1 MGDKVKDFL
10 EKAKGLLKRLPKK
23 IIIIAAA
30 VLAVVIVAAVVV
42 LGNKPYAVLVT
53 EVSNEEAVT
62 IMNLLDEMG
71 VTDYRLEGNDTILV
85 PESQE
90 AQLKARLLVEGYPKT
105 GFSYET
111 YFANVGALSTE
122 AERNTAYIMALE
134 EKMAA
139 VIRCMDGVVDA
150 TVDMQPGE
158 DRTYVL
164 DSSNAVEATAA
175 VFVTMRDGVTLTN
188 QQASAIRSFVAHSV
202 KGLEIGSVMITD
214 NLGNMY
220 TAEDGSAA
228 TTELSALKL
237 QLEEE
242 NNNKIRTGIMQVL
255 VPLFG
260 EDNVRVSVH
269 STVDVNPAYE
279 DRKTTTLPE
288 GSTDGEGLPSSELYD
303 HSIVRGN
310 DTAVGGV
317 VGNETNADLP
327 GYVENQAQ
335 VDGTE
340 QEIHVSGQNDYVYNE
355 SVERIE
361 RVAGNVTDCTVSVS
375 INSTTAGNV
384 DVEALREHVA
394 RAACISDA
402 DAATSISI
410 LPMAFYSPDA
420 PSPILPG
427 SPIQPWVVYT
437 AAGGLLLFL
446 LLAIVIAVV
455 SRRRR
460 RKKELAA
467 AEAAE
472 AQDRATVA
480 ELLAS
485 IPSAQ
490 PEQNGAD
497 VMSLNTEKSMELRK
511 EIRHFADD
519 NPEIAAQIIR
529 TLLRGG
535 EENA

>member
-1 MGDKVKDFL
+1 MGEKLKGFW
-10 EKAKGLLKRLPKK
+10 EKAKGLLKKVPKK
-23 IIIIAAA
+23 ALIIAAA
-30 VLAVVIVAAVVV
+30 ALAVVIVAVAVA
-42 LGNKPYAVLVT
+42 LGSKPYAVLVT

-62 IMNLLDEMG
+62 IMSLLDEMG

-90 AQLKARLLVEGYPKT
+90 SQLKARLLVEGYPKT

-111 YFANVGALSTE
+111 YFENIGALSTE
-122 AERNTAYIMALE
+122 AERNTAYLVALE

-150 TVDMQPGE
+150 TVNMQPGE

-175 VFVTMRDGVTLTN
+175 VSVTMQDGVTLTA

-202 KGLEIGSVMITD
+202 KGLGIDSVVILD

-220 TAEDGSAA
+220 TADDGSAA
-228 TTELSALKL
+228 STELSALKL

-269 STVDVNPAYE
+269 CTVDVNPAYE
-279 DRKTTTLPE
+279 DRTTTTLPE
-288 GSTDGEGLPSSELYD
+288 GSENGEGLPGSELYD
-303 HSIVRGN
+303 HSVIRDDGE
-310 DTAVGGV
+310 TVGGV

-335 VDGTE
+335 PQGDE
-340 QEIHVSGQNDYVYNE
+340 QEIHVSGQNDYIYNE

-361 RVAGNVTDCTVSVS
+361 RVAGDVTDCTVSVS
-375 INSTTAGNV
+375 INSTTAGNI

-394 RAACISDA
+394 RAAGISEA
-402 DAATSISI
+402 DAAASISI
-410 LPMAFYSPDA
+410 LPMPFYSPDA
-420 PSPILPG
+420 PLPALPG
-427 SPIQPWVVYT
+427 SPIQPWIVYA

-446 LLAIVIAVV
+446 LLAVAIAVI
-455 SRRRR
+455 SRRR

-467 AEAAE
+467 AEAMQAE
-472 AQDRATVA
+472 DRAAVA
-480 ELLAS
+480 RILAS
-485 IPSAQ
+485 VPQEQ

-535 EENA
+535 EDNA